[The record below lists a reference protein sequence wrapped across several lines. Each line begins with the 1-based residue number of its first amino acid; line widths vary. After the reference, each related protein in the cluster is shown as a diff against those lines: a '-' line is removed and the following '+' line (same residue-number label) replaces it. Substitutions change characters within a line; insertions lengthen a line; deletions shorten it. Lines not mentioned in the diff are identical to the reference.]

1 MAENYITV
9 ENLSKSYGEKPLFE
23 NIGFGINKGQKTALV
38 AANGSGKSTLLKIL
52 AGKEPYDD
60 GKLSFRKNISVAYL
74 EQQPLQ
80 GVQASIMDV
89 IFESDSPLMKTVK
102 RYEQA
107 VRAVQRDPSPKVQ
120 QELTNAISEMDSISA
135 WNYESE
141 VKEILGKLQ
150 IDDLEQSV
158 ATLSGGERK
167 KVALCMVLLSNSE
180 VLLLDEPTNHL
191 DIQMIEWL
199 ENYLSKAN
207 QSLLVVSHDRYFIDA
222 ISTDIYELDNC
233 TINKYHGNF
242 AYYLEKKAERQ
253 QQQAAWQAKA
263 RNLYKK
269 ELEWIRRM
277 PQARGTKSRSRIEA
291 FEQLEQQLQQK
302 VEQESKTFSVKSRRI
317 GSKILEIN
325 NITKTYDD
333 RVIIDNFSHTYKR
346 GDKIGIVG
354 SNGCGKT
361 TFLEVITGK
370 AKADRGKVTIGQTI
384 TIGYFTQNTP
394 TEKPDTRV
402 IDIIRR
408 STDSI
413 TLADG
418 THLSASQYLTYFGIP
433 PQKQFTEYS
442 LLSGGERRLLFLLEI
457 LITNPNFLIL
467 DEPTN
472 DLDIYTQMKLENFL
486 EDYDGCLL
494 VVSHDRHF
502 LDRICSQLF
511 VFEQNGKIK
520 EYPFSYTRYLEDK
533 KSKQKAKSQA
543 KRSTEKT
550 FAENKKPQREHSKR
564 KLSYKEQR
572 ELEEIEKC
580 LPDLEQQKVALEQ
593 QMNSG
598 ELTTEQ
604 LTEKSL
610 LYQQILEQ
618 IDQKELRWL
627 ELNEPTA

>member
-333 RVIIDNFSHTYKR
+333 RVIIDDFSHTYKR

-520 EYPFSYTRYLEDK
+520 EYPFSYTNYLEDK
-533 KSKQKAKSQA
+533 KSKQKAESQA

-572 ELEEIEKC
+572 ELEEIEKS
-580 LPDLEQQKVALEQ
+580 LPDLEQQKAALEQ

>member
-107 VRAVQRDPSPKVQ
+107 VRAVQKDPSPKVQ

-333 RVIIDNFSHTYKR
+333 RVIIDDFSHTYKR

-520 EYPFSYTRYLEDK
+520 EYPFSYTSYLEDK
-533 KSKQKAKSQA
+533 KSKQKAESQA
-543 KRSTEKT
+543 KRSNEKT

-572 ELEEIEKC
+572 ELEEIEKS
-580 LPDLEQQKVALEQ
+580 LPDLEQQKAALEQ

>member
-302 VEQESKTFSVKSRRI
+302 VEQESKSFSVKSRRI

-333 RVIIDNFSHTYKR
+333 RVIIDDFSHTYKR

-520 EYPFSYTRYLEDK
+520 EYPFSYTSYLEDK
-533 KSKQKAKSQA
+533 KSKQKAESQA

-572 ELEEIEKC
+572 ELEEIEKS
-580 LPDLEQQKVALEQ
+580 LPDLEQQKAALEQ

>member
-333 RVIIDNFSHTYKR
+333 RVIIDDFSHTYKR

-418 THLSASQYLTYFGIP
+418 THLSASQYLTYFGIS

-520 EYPFSYTRYLEDK
+520 EYPFSYTSYLEDK
-533 KSKQKAKSQA
+533 KSKQKAESQA

-572 ELEEIEKC
+572 ELEEIEKS
-580 LPDLEQQKVALEQ
+580 LPDLEQQKAALEQ

>member
-89 IFESDSPLMKTVK
+89 IFESDSPFMKTVK

-333 RVIIDNFSHTYKR
+333 RVIIDDFSHTYKR

-520 EYPFSYTRYLEDK
+520 EYPFSYTSYLEDK
-533 KSKQKAKSQA
+533 KSKQKAESQA

-572 ELEEIEKC
+572 ELEEIEKS
-580 LPDLEQQKVALEQ
+580 LPDLEQQKAALEQ

>member
-222 ISTDIYELDNC
+222 ISTDIYELDNY

-333 RVIIDNFSHTYKR
+333 RVIIDDFSHTYKR

-533 KSKQKAKSQA
+533 KSKQKVESQA

-572 ELEEIEKC
+572 ELEEIEKS
-580 LPDLEQQKVALEQ
+580 LPDLEQQKAALEQ

>member
-199 ENYLSKAN
+199 ENYLTKAN

-325 NITKTYDD
+325 NITKTYAD
-333 RVIIDNFSHTYKR
+333 RVIIDDFSHTYKR

-520 EYPFSYTRYLEDK
+520 EYPFSYTSYLEDK
-533 KSKQKAKSQA
+533 KSKQKAESQA

-572 ELEEIEKC
+572 ELEEIEKS
-580 LPDLEQQKVALEQ
+580 LPDLEQQKAALEQ

>member
-23 NIGFGINKGQKTALV
+23 NMGFGINKGQKTALV

-333 RVIIDNFSHTYKR
+333 RVIIDDFSHTYKR

-533 KSKQKAKSQA
+533 KSKQKVESQA

-572 ELEEIEKC
+572 ELEEIEKS
-580 LPDLEQQKVALEQ
+580 LPDLEQQKAALEQ

>member
-80 GVQASIMDV
+80 GVQSSIMDV

-333 RVIIDNFSHTYKR
+333 RVIIDDFSHTYKR

-533 KSKQKAKSQA
+533 KSKQKAESQA
-543 KRSTEKT
+543 KRSIEKT

-572 ELEEIEKC
+572 ELEEIEKS
-580 LPDLEQQKVALEQ
+580 LPDLEQQKAALEQ

>member
-333 RVIIDNFSHTYKR
+333 RVIIDDFSHSYKR

-533 KSKQKAKSQA
+533 KSKQKVESQA

-572 ELEEIEKC
+572 ELEEIEKS
-580 LPDLEQQKVALEQ
+580 LPDLEQQKAALEQ

>member
-222 ISTDIYELDNC
+222 ISTDIYELDNY

-333 RVIIDNFSHTYKR
+333 RVIIDDFSHTYKR

-533 KSKQKAKSQA
+533 KSKQKAESQA

-550 FAENKKPQREHSKR
+550 FSENKKPQREHSKR

-572 ELEEIEKC
+572 ELEEIEKS
-580 LPDLEQQKVALEQ
+580 LPDLEQQKAALEQ

>member
-23 NIGFGINKGQKTALV
+23 NMGFGINKGQKTALV

-333 RVIIDNFSHTYKR
+333 RVIIDDFSHTYKR

-520 EYPFSYTRYLEDK
+520 EYPFSYTSYLEDK
-533 KSKQKAKSQA
+533 KSKQKAESQA

-572 ELEEIEKC
+572 ELEEIEKS
-580 LPDLEQQKVALEQ
+580 LPDLEQQKAALEQ

>member
-222 ISTDIYELDNC
+222 ISTDIYELDNY

-333 RVIIDNFSHTYKR
+333 RVIIDDFSHTYKR

-520 EYPFSYTRYLEDK
+520 EYPFSYTSYLEDK
-533 KSKQKAKSQA
+533 KSKQKVESQA

-572 ELEEIEKC
+572 ELEEIEKS
-580 LPDLEQQKVALEQ
+580 LPDLEQQKAALEQ

>member
-333 RVIIDNFSHTYKR
+333 RVIIDDFSHTYKR

-520 EYPFSYTRYLEDK
+520 EYPFSYTSYLEDK
-533 KSKQKAKSQA
+533 KSKQKAESQA

-550 FAENKKPQREHSKR
+550 FAENKKLQREHSKR

-572 ELEEIEKC
+572 ELEEIEKS
-580 LPDLEQQKVALEQ
+580 LPDLEQQKAALEQ

>member
-80 GVQASIMDV
+80 GVQSSIMDV

-333 RVIIDNFSHTYKR
+333 RVIIDDFSHTYKR

-520 EYPFSYTRYLEDK
+520 EYPFSYTSYLEDK
-533 KSKQKAKSQA
+533 KSKQKAESQA

-572 ELEEIEKC
+572 ELEEIEKS
-580 LPDLEQQKVALEQ
+580 LPDLEQQKAALEQ

>member
-222 ISTDIYELDNC
+222 ISTDIYELDNR

-333 RVIIDNFSHTYKR
+333 RVIIDDFSHTYKR

-520 EYPFSYTRYLEDK
+520 EYPFSYTSYLEDK
-533 KSKQKAKSQA
+533 KSKQKAESQA

-572 ELEEIEKC
+572 ELEEIEKS
-580 LPDLEQQKVALEQ
+580 LPDLEQQKAALEQ

>member
-80 GVQASIMDV
+80 GVQSSIVDV

-333 RVIIDNFSHTYKR
+333 RVIIDDFSHTYKR

-511 VFEQNGKIK
+511 VFEQNGKIQ
-520 EYPFSYTRYLEDK
+520 EYPFSYTSYLEDK
-533 KSKQKAKSQA
+533 KSKQKAESQA
-543 KRSTEKT
+543 KRSIEKT

-572 ELEEIEKC
+572 ELEEIEKS
-580 LPDLEQQKVALEQ
+580 LPDLEQQKAALEQ

>member
-333 RVIIDNFSHTYKR
+333 RVIIDDFSHTYKR
-346 GDKIGIVG
+346 GDKIGIVC

-361 TFLEVITGK
+361 TVLEVITGK

-533 KSKQKAKSQA
+533 KSKQKAESQA
-543 KRSTEKT
+543 KRSIEKT

-572 ELEEIEKC
+572 ELEEIEKS
-580 LPDLEQQKVALEQ
+580 LPDLEQQKAALEQ

>member
-1 MAENYITV
+1 MAENYITI

-38 AANGSGKSTLLKIL
+38 AANGSGKSTLLRIL

-333 RVIIDNFSHTYKR
+333 RVIIDDFSHTYKR

-442 LLSGGERRLLFLLEI
+442 LLSGGERRLLLLLEI

-486 EDYDGCLL
+486 EGYDGCLL

-520 EYPFSYTRYLEDK
+520 EYPFSYTSYLEDK
-533 KSKQKAKSQA
+533 KSKQKAESQA

-572 ELEEIEKC
+572 ELEEIEKS
-580 LPDLEQQKVALEQ
+580 LPDLEQQKAALEQ

>member
-333 RVIIDNFSHTYKR
+333 RVIIDDFSHTYKR

-457 LITNPNFLIL
+457 LIANPNFLIL

-533 KSKQKAKSQA
+533 KSKQKAESQA

-572 ELEEIEKC
+572 ELEEIEKS
-580 LPDLEQQKVALEQ
+580 LPDLEQQKAALEQ

>member
-222 ISTDIYELDNC
+222 ISTDIYELDNY

-333 RVIIDNFSHTYKR
+333 RVIIDDFSHTYKR

-520 EYPFSYTRYLEDK
+520 EYPFSYTSYLEDK
-533 KSKQKAKSQA
+533 KSKQKAESQA
-543 KRSTEKT
+543 KRSIEKT

-572 ELEEIEKC
+572 ELEEIEKS
-580 LPDLEQQKVALEQ
+580 LPDLEQQKAALEQ

>member
-38 AANGSGKSTLLKIL
+38 AANGSGKSTLLRIL

-207 QSLLVVSHDRYFIDA
+207 QSILVVSHDRYFIDA

-333 RVIIDNFSHTYKR
+333 RVIIDDFSHTYKR

-533 KSKQKAKSQA
+533 KSKQKAESQA

-572 ELEEIEKC
+572 ELEEIEKS
-580 LPDLEQQKVALEQ
+580 LPDLEQQKAALEQ

>member
-333 RVIIDNFSHTYKR
+333 RVIIDDFSHTYKR

-533 KSKQKAKSQA
+533 KSKQKAESQA

-572 ELEEIEKC
+572 ELEEIEKS
-580 LPDLEQQKVALEQ
+580 LPDLEQQKAALEQ

>member
-333 RVIIDNFSHTYKR
+333 RVIIDDFSHTYKR

-511 VFEQNGKIK
+511 VLEPNGKIK
-520 EYPFSYTRYLEDK
+520 EYPFSYTSYLEDK
-533 KSKQKAKSQA
+533 KSKQKAESQA
-543 KRSTEKT
+543 KRSIEKT

-572 ELEEIEKC
+572 ELEEIEKS
-580 LPDLEQQKVALEQ
+580 LPDLEQQKAALEQ

>member
-333 RVIIDNFSHTYKR
+333 RVIIDDFSHTYKR

-520 EYPFSYTRYLEDK
+520 EYPFSYTSYLEDK
-533 KSKQKAKSQA
+533 KSKQKVESQA

-550 FAENKKPQREHSKR
+550 FAENKKPQRELSKR

-580 LPDLEQQKVALEQ
+580 LPDLEQQKAALEQ

>member
-38 AANGSGKSTLLKIL
+38 AANGSGKSTLLKVL

-333 RVIIDNFSHTYKR
+333 RVIIDDFSHTYKR

-533 KSKQKAKSQA
+533 KSKQKAESQA

-550 FAENKKPQREHSKR
+550 FAENKNPQREHSKR

-572 ELEEIEKC
+572 ELEEIEKS
-580 LPDLEQQKVALEQ
+580 LPDLEQQKAALEQ

>member
-222 ISTDIYELDNC
+222 ISTDIYELDNR

-333 RVIIDNFSHTYKR
+333 RVIIDDFSHTYKR

-520 EYPFSYTRYLEDK
+520 EYPFSYTSYLEDK
-533 KSKQKAKSQA
+533 KSKQKAESQA
-543 KRSTEKT
+543 KRSIEKT

-572 ELEEIEKC
+572 ELEEIEKS
-580 LPDLEQQKVALEQ
+580 LPDLEQQKAALEQ

>member
-107 VRAVQRDPSPKVQ
+107 VRAVQRDPSSKVQ

-302 VEQESKTFSVKSRRI
+302 VEQESKTFSVKGRRI

-333 RVIIDNFSHTYKR
+333 RVIIDDFSHTYKR

-520 EYPFSYTRYLEDK
+520 EYPFSYTSYLEDK
-533 KSKQKAKSQA
+533 KSKQKAESQA

-572 ELEEIEKC
+572 ELEEIEKS
-580 LPDLEQQKVALEQ
+580 LPDLEQQKAALEQ

>member
-222 ISTDIYELDNC
+222 ISTDIYELDNY

-333 RVIIDNFSHTYKR
+333 RVIIDDFSHTYKR

-511 VFEQNGKIK
+511 VFEPNGKIK

-533 KSKQKAKSQA
+533 KSKQKVESQA

-572 ELEEIEKC
+572 ELEEIEKS
-580 LPDLEQQKVALEQ
+580 LPDLEQQKAALEQ

>member
-333 RVIIDNFSHTYKR
+333 IGIIDDVSHTYKR
-346 GDKIGIVG
+346 ADKIGIVG

-533 KSKQKAKSQA
+533 KSKQKAESQA

-572 ELEEIEKC
+572 ELEEIEKS
-580 LPDLEQQKVALEQ
+580 LPDLEQQKAALEQ

>member
-80 GVQASIMDV
+80 GVQSSIMDV

-333 RVIIDNFSHTYKR
+333 RVIIDDFSHTYKR

-533 KSKQKAKSQA
+533 KSKQKVESQA

-572 ELEEIEKC
+572 ELEEIEKS
-580 LPDLEQQKVALEQ
+580 LPDLEQQKAALEQ

>member
-333 RVIIDNFSHTYKR
+333 RVIIDDFSHTYKR

-520 EYPFSYTRYLEDK
+520 EYPFSYTCYLEDK
-533 KSKQKAKSQA
+533 KSKQKVESQA

-572 ELEEIEKC
+572 ELEEIEKS
-580 LPDLEQQKVALEQ
+580 LPDLEQQKAVLEQ

>member
-333 RVIIDNFSHTYKR
+333 RVIIDDFSHTYKR

-370 AKADRGKVTIGQTI
+370 TKADKGKITIGQTI

-520 EYPFSYTRYLEDK
+520 EYPFSYTSYLEDK
-533 KSKQKAKSQA
+533 KSKQKAESQA

-572 ELEEIEKC
+572 ELEEIEKS
-580 LPDLEQQKVALEQ
+580 LPDLEQQKAALEQ

>member
-333 RVIIDNFSHTYKR
+333 RVIIDDFSHTYKR

-520 EYPFSYTRYLEDK
+520 EYPFSYTSYLEDK
-533 KSKQKAKSQA
+533 KSKQKAESQA
-543 KRSTEKT
+543 KRSNEKT

-572 ELEEIEKC
+572 ELEEIEKS
-580 LPDLEQQKVALEQ
+580 LPDLEQQKAVLEQ

-627 ELNEPTA
+627 ELNDPTA

>member
-107 VRAVQRDPSPKVQ
+107 VRAVQKDPSPKVQ

-333 RVIIDNFSHTYKR
+333 RVIIDDFSHTYKR

-520 EYPFSYTRYLEDK
+520 EYPFSYTSYLEDK
-533 KSKQKAKSQA
+533 KSKQKAESQA

-572 ELEEIEKC
+572 ELEEIEKS
-580 LPDLEQQKVALEQ
+580 LPDLEQQKAALEQ

>member
-333 RVIIDNFSHTYKR
+333 RVIIDDFSHTYKR

-511 VFEQNGKIK
+511 VFESNGKIK

-533 KSKQKAKSQA
+533 KSKQKVESQA

-572 ELEEIEKC
+572 ELEEIEKS
-580 LPDLEQQKVALEQ
+580 LPDLEQQKAALEQ

>member
-9 ENLSKSYGEKPLFE
+9 ENLLKSYGEKPLFE

-333 RVIIDNFSHTYKR
+333 RVIIDDFSHTYKR

-533 KSKQKAKSQA
+533 KSKQKVESQA

-572 ELEEIEKC
+572 ELEEIEKS
-580 LPDLEQQKVALEQ
+580 LPDLEQQKAALEQ

>member
-23 NIGFGINKGQKTALV
+23 NMGFGINKGQKTALV

-333 RVIIDNFSHTYKR
+333 RVIIDDFSHTYKR

-533 KSKQKAKSQA
+533 RSKQKVESQA

-572 ELEEIEKC
+572 ELEEIEKS
-580 LPDLEQQKVALEQ
+580 LPDLEQQKAALEQ

>member
-158 ATLSGGERK
+158 DTLSGGERK

-333 RVIIDNFSHTYKR
+333 RVIIDDFSHTYKR

-520 EYPFSYTRYLEDK
+520 EYPFSYTSYLEDK
-533 KSKQKAKSQA
+533 KSKQKAESQA

-572 ELEEIEKC
+572 ELEEIEKS
-580 LPDLEQQKVALEQ
+580 LPDLEQQKAALEQ

>member
-158 ATLSGGERK
+158 DTLSGGERK

-333 RVIIDNFSHTYKR
+333 RVIIDDFSHTYKR

-533 KSKQKAKSQA
+533 KSKQKVESQA

-572 ELEEIEKC
+572 ELEEIEKS
-580 LPDLEQQKVALEQ
+580 LPDLEQQKAALEQ